1 MNHKSILNQ
10 VAVVTGAGSGM
21 GRSMARQLV
30 RHGCRVALSDINAD
44 ALAETINSI
53 NGEIYTETFDV
64 SDRAAFFR
72 HAENVKQRFG
82 PADIIINNAGVSVL
96 ERLAKTTG
104 EDFNWVMNINFWG
117 VVNGT
122 QAFLPDMIER
132 GSGTVVNMSSING
145 LIALPSQ
152 GAYTSSKFAVRGFT
166 ECLRL
171 EMLQEKTGVHVV
183 CVHPGVIKTNI
194 AENTRFYSDPLGRTN
209 KQEVVD
215 EFKQMAGVTPDQ
227 AAEKI
232 IKAIV
237 KKQPRVLI
245 GKDAHFIERVQRWRP
260 VHYARTLKFV
270 DSLLRKREEPLTK

>member
-1 MNHKSILNQ
+1 MNYNFFHNK

-21 GRSMARQLV
+21 GRSMARQLAG
-30 RHGCRVALSDINAD
+30 HGCHVALSDINAD
-44 ALAETINSI
+44 ALAETVDGL
-53 NGEIYTETFDV
+53 NGEIYTETLDV
-64 SDRAAFFR
+64 ADREAFFR

-122 QAFLPDMIER
+122 QAFLSDMIER

-171 EMLQEKTGVHVV
+171 EMLQENTGVHVV
-183 CVHPGVIKTNI
+183 CVHPGVINTNI

-237 KKQPRVLI
+237 KNQPRVLI

-270 DSLLRKREEPLTK
+270 DSLLRKRK